1 MQKKNCWEIKKCGRE
16 PGGAR
21 SKELGVCPTASDISV
36 DGLNNGKNGGR
47 ICWAI
52 AGTLC
57 RGEVQGLFA
66 KNEVSCMA
74 CEVFK
79 QIKAEEKTNF
89 MIWKYDQTCHSQILL
104 RLLMNN
110 FARHEFQREDLK
122 INPG

>member
-1 MQKKNCWEIKKCGRE
+1 MEKKNCWEIKKCGRE

-21 SKELGVCPTASDISV
+21 SRELGVCVAASAMSV
-36 DGLNNGKNGGR
+36 DGLNNGSNGGR

-57 RGEVQGLFA
+57 RGEVTGLFA

-79 QIKAEEKTNF
+79 LVKAEEKADF
-89 MIWKYDQTCHSQILL
+89 IIWKSDQTCESQVML

-110 FARHEFQREDLK
+110 FARHEFQR
-122 INPG
+122 

>member
-1 MQKKNCWEIKKCGRE
+1 MEKKNCWEIKKCGRE

-21 SKELGVCPTASDISV
+21 CNELGVCPSAADTSV
-36 DGLNNGKNGGR
+36 DGLNSGKNGGR

-74 CEVFK
+74 CEFFK
-79 QIKAEEKTNF
+79 QVQAEEKANF
-89 MIWKYDQTCHSQILL
+89 MIWKYDQTCQSQVML

-110 FARHEFQREDLK
+110 FARHELLQVALK
-122 INPG
+122 D